1 MGAPLAGRGGV
12 EGEED
17 LDGSWRCEDAL
28 RIQRQSA
35 RSEGAKR
42 RRCVYPNC
50 TQLRQT
56 LTKTGNPVSL
66 NEQLEDTELTRDPR
80 ILQLKLKVLQA
91 LRANERPAL
100 PPAAASRI
108 EKIRSK
114 IKAHVLPLGKRHAIA
129 DSTCPALS
137 T

>member
-1 MGAPLAGRGGV
+1 MRLPELYAAAPNS
-12 EGEED
+12 D
-17 LDGSWRCEDAL
+17 QDWKS
-28 RIQRQSA
+28 RIAER
-35 RSEGAKR
+35 
-42 RRCVYPNC
+42 
-50 TQLRQT
+50 
-56 LTKTGNPVSL
+56 
-66 NEQLEDTELTRDPR
+66 QLEDTELARDPR

-137 T
+137 R